1 MCARVVTFDEVHLS
15 KMHLCCA
22 AEFFEINR
30 PCVVMVYF
38 FVIVKGMGEYLVYNG
53 GGVKGISLIGALAAL
68 EDLGLREQVRG
79 AAGSSA
85 GAVVALG
92 VVLGL
97 SASALEHQFRS
108 FVSAAAMGNRLS
120 ALRLIRKFGANDS
133 TFLVKQVE
141 ALLQIGGV
149 CETITLRDLHYQTGR
164 ILHVTGTRLED
175 RATVVFNHI
184 DFPDMEVRIAVAI
197 SSCIPFL
204 FSPIEFSGAHYV
216 DGCIAQDYPIEIF
229 PPDRQLGFFM
239 KTFSDTDSDP
249 TSDIGTYA
257 LSVFRAF
264 GQNYLYRAAKI
275 HSDRTI
281 QINCTGLNIPLY
293 HMTCDEK
300 NIRILWLRGYF
311 ATVSW
316 YLKEV
321 EKKQD
326 RSELCTTV
334 NDLTILKRLPSSMKA
349 AYVFENNVARKL

>member
-1 MCARVVTFDEVHLS
+1 M
-15 KMHLCCA
+15 
-22 AEFFEINR
+22 
-30 PCVVMVYF
+30 
-38 FVIVKGMGEYLVYNG
+38 
-53 GGVKGISLIGALAAL
+53 
-68 EDLGLREQVRG
+68 
-79 AAGSSA
+79 
-85 GAVVALG
+85 
-92 VVLGL
+92 
-97 SASALEHQFRS
+97 
-108 FVSAAAMGNRLS
+108 
-120 ALRLIRKFGANDS
+120 
-133 TFLVKQVE
+133 
-141 ALLQIGGV
+141 
-149 CETITLRDLHYQTGR
+149 
-164 ILHVTGTRLED
+164 TGTRLED

-184 DFPDMEVRIAVAI
+184 EFPDMEVRIAVAI

-216 DGCIAQDYPIEIF
+216 DGCIAQDFPIEIF

-321 EKKQD
+321 KKNQD
-326 RSELCTTV
+326 SSLNLLTTDFKPV
-334 NDLTILKRLPSSMKA
+334 LSNVDLTPTSMYVYRGESYAISCSILMDMLMLSSA
-349 AYVFENNVARKL
+349 IAL